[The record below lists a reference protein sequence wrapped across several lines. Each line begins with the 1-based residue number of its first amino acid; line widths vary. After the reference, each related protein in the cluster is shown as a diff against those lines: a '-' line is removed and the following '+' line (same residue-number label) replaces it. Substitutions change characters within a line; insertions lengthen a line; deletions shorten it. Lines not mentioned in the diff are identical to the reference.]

1 MEDYSFLMHRYGELL
16 NKQDF
21 DLTQIDDSKF
31 EAHKPFLK
39 QLDAIESGGVLV
51 FDTIK
56 REHIYISPSFAN
68 LFGYKIDDMHE
79 TGNDF
84 FDSRV
89 HPQDGLMLLKSGIC
103 HLEYFFST
111 PQHQRKDLKF
121 KLINEYRIKNS
132 EDKYIRVIEQFVPLE
147 KDHKGNIW
155 LVLSVM
161 DISPEQDLDLPGRSR
176 LHVVS
181 TGELF
186 EFPPK
191 TDVDLSE
198 ILTKREAEI
207 LQLIAKGLI
216 SKQIA
221 DNLFIS
227 VNTVNT
233 HRQRIIEKLNVSN
246 TFEAIQFAHQI
257 GLFAS

>member
-1 MEDYSFLMHRYGELL
+1 MENYSFLMQRYSELL
-16 NKQDF
+16 NRQDF
-21 DLTQIDDSKF
+21 DLTQINDTKF
-31 EAHKPFLK
+31 EAHKPFLE

-56 REHIYISPSFAN
+56 REHIYISSSFAN
-68 LFGYKIDDMHE
+68 LFGYNVDDMHK

-89 HPQDGLMLLKSGIC
+89 HPKDGLMLLKSGIC

-111 PQHQRKDLKF
+111 PQEQRKDLKF
-121 KLINEYRIKNS
+121 KLINEYRIKNA
-132 EDKYIRVIEQFVPLE
+132 EGKYIRVIEQFVPLE

-161 DISPEQDLDLPGRSR
+161 DISPEQDLELPGRSR
-176 LHVVS
+176 LLVVS

-191 TDVDLSE
+191 TDQDLSD
-198 ILTKREAEI
+198 ILSKKR
-207 LQLIAKGLI
+207 
-216 SKQIA
+216 S
-221 DNLFIS
+221 
-227 VNTVNT
+227 
-233 HRQRIIEKLNVSN
+233 
-246 TFEAIQFAHQI
+246 
-257 GLFAS
+257 

>member
-1 MEDYSFLMHRYGELL
+1 MH
-16 NKQDF
+16 N
-21 DLTQIDDSKF
+21 
-31 EAHKPFLK
+31 
-39 QLDAIESGGVLV
+39 
-51 FDTIK
+51 
-56 REHIYISPSFAN
+56 
-68 LFGYKIDDMHE
+68 
-79 TGNDF
+79 TGNEY

-89 HPQDGLMLLKSGIC
+89 HPDDNLMLLKSGIC
-103 HLEYFFST
+103 HLEYFFSI
-111 PQHQRKDLKF
+111 PESQRIDLKF
-121 KLINEYRIKNS
+121 KLINEYRIKNAAN
-132 EDKYIRVIEQFVPLE
+132 KYIRVIEQFVPLE
-147 KDHKGNIW
+147 KDSNGNVW

-161 DISPEQDLDLPGRSR
+161 DIAPDQDLESPGRSR

-191 TDVDLSE
+191 ADIGLSE
-198 ILTKREAEI
+198 ILTRRETEI
-207 LQLIAKGLI
+207 LQLIAQGQI

-246 TFEAIQFAHQI
+246 TFEAIRFAHQI
-257 GLFAS
+257 GLFTN

>member
-1 MEDYSFLMHRYGELL
+1 MENYAFLMQRYGELL
-16 NKQDF
+16 NRQDF
-21 DLTQIDDSKF
+21 DLTKIDDSRF
-31 EAHKPFLK
+31 EMHKPFLK

-56 REHIYISPSFAN
+56 REHIYISPSFAH
-68 LFGYKIDDMHE
+68 LFGYNVDDMHD

-89 HPQDGLMLLKSGIC
+89 HPEDALMLLKSGIC
-103 HLEYFFST
+103 HLEYFFSR
-111 PQHQRKDLKF
+111 PNEQRKDLKF
-121 KLINEYRIKNS
+121 KLINEYRIKNAD
-132 EDKYIRVIEQFVPLE
+132 DKYIRVIEQFVPLE
-147 KDHKGNIW
+147 RDHKGNIW

-161 DISPEQDLDLPGRSR
+161 DISPEQAIDLPGRSR
-176 LHVVS
+176 LHVVT

-191 TDVDLSE
+191 AEVDLSE
-198 ILTKREAEI
+198 ILTKRETEI

-221 DNLFIS
+221 DSLFIS